1 MTDNPPDLR
10 IRLAQM
16 AGADPATEPDD
27 VARDIIGRARWAL
40 ANNKGHPNGAWS
52 TAEQAAVALL
62 LNDTEHLAAMDYTP
76 AEAARRVADG
86 MFFPPADVEA
96 WFAQMREQLADD
108 SAGGQ
113 L

>member
-1 MTDNPPDLR
+1 M
-10 IRLAQM
+10 
-16 AGADPATEPDD
+16 
-27 VARDIIGRARWAL
+27 
-40 ANNKGHPNGAWS
+40 
-52 TAEQAAVALL
+52 L